1 MRCRSSSLLGF
12 LVVLGACTKTDL
24 AAPCHPVTSWS
35 MPAFRCSVAAPP
47 PVVAVAPPPE
57 TPPPEPPKK
66 ATLKQDKIEVGEIV
80 EFETGSSKLKPES
93 ETILDEVANILND
106 HPDVKKVQI
115 EGYTDSQGDRAH
127 NQKLSEKRAAAVKTY
142 LVGKGIDGGRLT
154 SKGFGQDHPVADNTT
169 DDGRHQ
175 NRRVEFKILKRD
187 KTP

>member
-80 EFETGSSKLKPES
+80 EFETGSAKLKPES
-93 ETILDEVANILND
+93 TSILDEVAKILTE
-106 HPDVKKVQI
+106 HADVKKVQI
-115 EGYTDSQGDRAH
+115 EGYTDSQGSKSSNKTLSQHRA
-127 NQKLSEKRAAAVKTY
+127 ETVKKY
-142 LVGKGIDGGRLT
+142 LVDKGISDKRLT
-154 SKGFGQDHPVADNTT
+154 TKGFGQDNPVADNGT

-175 NRRVEFKILKRD
+175 NRRVEFKILERD
-187 KTP
+187 AAQ